1 MLGGPELLLETV
13 KETYNIS
20 IDKNVGGF
28 MMKEENIKEKK
39 KQKAPLGIRPD
50 DYIDIKFRELVE
62 KEGISQTK
70 LFERMFWEFT
80 RNSKDALKLQ
90 ALDCSVE
97 LQSIS
102 GASATL
108 VKAIE
113 KIVNKA
119 QLELMSKNREVENI
133 KEASDKKIELANIE
147 LANRVKELE
156 LKNKDL
162 EEQLK
167 NSNAIVTGFNTVK
180 GELDS
185 KIENLNKT
193 VIELNNDI
201 KEKDKIIQ
209 DKNKEIINSS
219 KTIDN
224 MEKEIALI
232 KEQKVILE
240 GKNASLQV
248 NVEML
253 QGTINTFNSIKK
265 TEIEA
270 IKDNEATINQL
281 KIDKLKAE
289 FENEV
294 SKLNNNIVSLEKDIE
309 LKESELK
316 SLNNVIS
323 SKDLEIKTLI
333 KENKQSK
340 KLK

>member
-1 MLGGPELLLETV
+1 
-13 KETYNIS
+13 
-20 IDKNVGGF
+20 
-28 MMKEENIKEKK
+28 MKEENIKEKK

-50 DYIDIKFRELVE
+50 DYIDIRFREIAE
-62 KEGISQTK
+62 KQGLSQTK

-80 RNSKDALKLQ
+80 KNSKDALKLQ

-108 VKAIE
+108 VKSIE

-119 QLELMSKNREVENI
+119 QLELMTKNREVENI

-147 LANRVKELE
+147 LTNKIKELE
-156 LKNKDL
+156 LRNKEL
-162 EEQLK
+162 EEQLN
-167 NSNAIVTGFNTVK
+167 NSNAIVVGFNTVK

-193 VIELNNDI
+193 VVELNNDI

-219 KTIDN
+219 KNIEN

-309 LKESELK
+309 LKEAELK
-316 SLNNVIS
+316 SLSNVLS
-323 SKDLEIKTLI
+323 SKDLQIKTLL

-340 KLK
+340 KISSK

>member
-1 MLGGPELLLETV
+1 
-13 KETYNIS
+13 
-20 IDKNVGGF
+20 
-28 MMKEENIKEKK
+28 MKEENIKEKK
-39 KQKAPLGIRPD
+39 KQKAPLGIRPSDYVEQRFKSMAD
-50 DYIDIKFRELVE
+50 DK
-62 KEGISQTK
+62 GISQTK
-70 LFERMFWEFT
+70 LFERIFWEFT
-80 RNSKDALKLQ
+80 KNSNEALKLQ
-90 ALDCSVE
+90 SLDCSLE

-133 KEASDKKIELANIE
+133 KETSDKKIELANIE

-156 LKNKDL
+156 LKNKDF

-180 GELDS
+180 CELDS

-193 VIELNNDI
+193 VVELNNDI

-316 SLNNVIS
+316 SMNNVIS
-323 SKDLEIKTLI
+323 SKDLEIKTFI

-340 KLK
+340 KTSNK

>member
-1 MLGGPELLLETV
+1 
-13 KETYNIS
+13 
-20 IDKNVGGF
+20 
-28 MMKEENIKEKK
+28 MKEENIKEKK

-50 DYIDIKFRELVE
+50 DYIDIRFREIAE
-62 KEGISQTK
+62 KQGLSQTK

-80 RNSKDALKLQ
+80 KNSKDALKLQ

-108 VKAIE
+108 VKSIE

-119 QLELMSKNREVENI
+119 QLELMTKNREVENI

-147 LANRVKELE
+147 LTNKIKELE
-156 LKNKDL
+156 LRNKEL
-162 EEQLK
+162 EEQLN
-167 NSNAIVTGFNTVK
+167 NSNAIVVGFNTVK

-193 VIELNNDI
+193 VVELNNDI

-219 KTIDN
+219 KNIEN

-340 KLK
+340 KISSK

>member
-1 MLGGPELLLETV
+1 
-13 KETYNIS
+13 
-20 IDKNVGGF
+20 
-28 MMKEENIKEKK
+28 MKEENIKEKK

-50 DYIDIKFRELVE
+50 DYIDIRFREIAE
-62 KEGISQTK
+62 KQGLSQTK

-80 RNSKDALKLQ
+80 KNSKDALKLQ

-108 VKAIE
+108 VKSIE

-119 QLELMSKNREVENI
+119 QLELMTKNREVENI

-147 LANRVKELE
+147 LTNKIKELE
-156 LKNKDL
+156 LRNKEL
-162 EEQLK
+162 EEQLN
-167 NSNAIVTGFNTVK
+167 NSNAIVVGFNTVK

-219 KTIDN
+219 KNIEN

-340 KLK
+340 KISSK

>member
-1 MLGGPELLLETV
+1 
-13 KETYNIS
+13 
-20 IDKNVGGF
+20 
-28 MMKEENIKEKK
+28 MKEENIKEKK
-39 KQKAPLGIRPD
+39 KQKAPLGIRPSDYVEQRFKSMAD
-50 DYIDIKFRELVE
+50 DK
-62 KEGISQTK
+62 GISQTK
-70 LFERMFWEFT
+70 LFERIFWEFT
-80 RNSKDALKLQ
+80 KNSNEALKLQ
-90 ALDCSVE
+90 SLDCSLE

-133 KEASDKKIELANIE
+133 KETSDKKIELANIE

-180 GELDS
+180 CELDS

-193 VIELNNDI
+193 VVELNNDI

-316 SLNNVIS
+316 SMNNVIS

-340 KLK
+340 KTSNK

>member
-1 MLGGPELLLETV
+1 
-13 KETYNIS
+13 
-20 IDKNVGGF
+20 
-28 MMKEENIKEKK
+28 MKEENIKEKK
-39 KQKAPLGIRPD
+39 KQKAPLGIRPSDYVEQRFKSMAD
-50 DYIDIKFRELVE
+50 DK
-62 KEGISQTK
+62 GISQTK
-70 LFERMFWEFT
+70 LFERIFWEFT
-80 RNSKDALKLQ
+80 KNSNEALKLQ
-90 ALDCSVE
+90 SLDCSLE

-133 KEASDKKIELANIE
+133 KETSDKKIELVNIE

-180 GELDS
+180 CELDS

-193 VIELNNDI
+193 VVELNNDI

-289 FENEV
+289 FENEI

-340 KLK
+340 KTSNK

>member
-1 MLGGPELLLETV
+1 
-13 KETYNIS
+13 
-20 IDKNVGGF
+20 
-28 MMKEENIKEKK
+28 
-39 KQKAPLGIRPD
+39 
-50 DYIDIKFRELVE
+50 
-62 KEGISQTK
+62 
-70 LFERMFWEFT
+70 MFWEFT

-193 VIELNNDI
+193 VIELNND
-201 KEKDKIIQ
+201 KYMVFEYLRC
-209 DKNKEIINSS
+209 
-219 KTIDN
+219 
-224 MEKEIALI
+224 AL
-232 KEQKVILE
+232 L
-240 GKNASLQV
+240 A
-248 NVEML
+248 
-253 QGTINTFNSIKK
+253 
-265 TEIEA
+265 
-270 IKDNEATINQL
+270 
-281 KIDKLKAE
+281 
-289 FENEV
+289 
-294 SKLNNNIVSLEKDIE
+294 
-309 LKESELK
+309 
-316 SLNNVIS
+316 
-323 SKDLEIKTLI
+323 
-333 KENKQSK
+333 QSTCSW
-340 KLK
+340 LLMD

>member
-1 MLGGPELLLETV
+1 
-13 KETYNIS
+13 
-20 IDKNVGGF
+20 
-28 MMKEENIKEKK
+28 MKEENIKEKK

-50 DYIDIKFRELVE
+50 DYIDMSFREIAE
-62 KEGISQTK
+62 KEGLSQTK
-70 LFERMFWEFT
+70 LFEKMFWEFT

-147 LANRVKELE
+147 LTNKVKELE
-156 LKNKDL
+156 LRNKEL
-162 EEQLK
+162 EDQLN
-167 NSNAIVTGFNTVK
+167 NSNAIVVGFNTVK

-193 VIELNNDI
+193 VVELNNDI

-219 KTIDN
+219 KNIEN

-294 SKLNNNIVSLEKDIE
+294 SKLKNNILFLEKDIE

-316 SLNNVIS
+316 SLNNIIAT
-323 SKDLEIKTLI
+323 KDLEIKTLI
-333 KENKQSK
+333 KENKQYK
-340 KLK
+340 KIK

>member
-1 MLGGPELLLETV
+1 
-13 KETYNIS
+13 
-20 IDKNVGGF
+20 
-28 MMKEENIKEKK
+28 MKEENIKEKK

-265 TEIEA
+265 TDILFFIE
-270 IKDNEATINQL
+270 
-281 KIDKLKAE
+281 
-289 FENEV
+289 F
-294 SKLNNNIVSLEKDIE
+294 
-309 LKESELK
+309 
-316 SLNNVIS
+316 
-323 SKDLEIKTLI
+323 
-333 KENKQSK
+333 
-340 KLK
+340 